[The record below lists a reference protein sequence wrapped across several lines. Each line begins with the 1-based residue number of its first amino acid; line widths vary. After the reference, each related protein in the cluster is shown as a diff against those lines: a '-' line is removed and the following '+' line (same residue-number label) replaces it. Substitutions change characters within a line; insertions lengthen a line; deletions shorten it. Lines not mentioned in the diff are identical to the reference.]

1 MTMFSRLLALPLLAV
16 ASPLPPSACGPDQP
30 STAKDCNHADM
41 GSCGN
46 ACCFVEF
53 DSKSQSAEAH
63 KELMSLLKSGLD
75 GHYTY
80 VTGGHPDPTDD
91 LRPFH
96 VKQAQFILQGTHSTP
111 LFNGS
116 NSDIID
122 VTFVDS
128 TVRMFSSSRVHG
140 ALGDNGQNYKTL
152 AHLHSMVP
160 KTQNEVSDL
169 RILYG
174 CGGDDTDR
182 IDATVKIPKP
192 DAQAGGLPP
201 SACGPKCDAPD
212 CNKKDMGSCGNACCF
227 VEISFPS
234 EQPENVYNGLKD
246 MLNEG
251 IDGHYSYVTGGDPNP
266 GDDLRPYNISKPRRY
281 EFILQGRHSTPLYN
295 GTNADILNFNI
306 AGSDDN
312 GSELSMFSSSRIHG
326 ALGDAGQNFKTL
338 SYLADALAPKLGVHS
353 AMLKVVYGCGSSPA
367 ASESTADAIALVQSS
382 VSLRA
387 AAESSVDPIVV

>member
-1 MTMFSRLLALPLLAV
+1 
-16 ASPLPPSACGPDQP
+16 
-30 STAKDCNHADM
+30 
-41 GSCGN
+41 
-46 ACCFVEF
+46 
-53 DSKSQSAEAH
+53 
-63 KELMSLLKSGLD
+63 
-75 GHYTY
+75 
-80 VTGGHPDPTDD
+80 
-91 LRPFH
+91 
-96 VKQAQFILQGTHSTP
+96 
-111 LFNGS
+111 
-116 NSDIID
+116 
-122 VTFVDS
+122 
-128 TVRMFSSSRVHG
+128 
-140 ALGDNGQNYKTL
+140 
-152 AHLHSMVP
+152 
-160 KTQNEVSDL
+160 
-169 RILYG
+169 
-174 CGGDDTDR
+174 
-182 IDATVKIPKP
+182 
-192 DAQAGGLPP
+192 
-201 SACGPKCDAPD
+201 
-212 CNKKDMGSCGNACCF
+212 
-227 VEISFPS
+227 
-234 EQPENVYNGLKD
+234 

-306 AGSDDN
+306 AATDDN